1 VELSPGRCR
10 YRVIAFVAKVDAAD
24 GRREEVGMGYILLIH
39 GDESAW
45 DAMSETERAAQ
56 YERYAK
62 LQREMEEH
70 GHYVASDEIA
80 PAGSAKVL
88 RIRDGETLVTDGPF
102 AETKEQ
108 FGGYFVVDC
117 DLETALAYAGK
128 VPAAEG
134 GSIEVRPIVAGSSA

>member
-1 VELSPGRCR
+1 MR
-10 YRVIAFVAKVDAAD
+10 
-24 GRREEVGMGYILLIH
+24 YILLIH

-45 DAMSETERAAQ
+45 DTMSDAERAAQ
-56 YERYAK
+56 YERYGK

-70 GHYVASDEIA
+70 GHYVAGDEIG

-88 RIRDGETLVTDGPF
+88 RVQGGGETVVTDGPF

-117 DLETALAYAGK
+117 DLETALAYAAQI
-128 VPAAEG
+128 PAAAG
-134 GSIEVRPIVAGSSA
+134 GAIEVRSIVEGQNA